1 MKYRIEP
8 KPERKMRFRAFLETE
23 NLEEVKAWLANP
35 PVEVTTRTRGT
46 DGTYHQLATPS
57 YHDIIVSSLRS
68 DASAMDD
75 CDNVPMRWMET
86 EEVSTVVSME
96 TEDGCRQIERW
107 NGQPAGTLTPCAAYD
122 R

>member
-23 NLEEVKAWLANP
+23 NLDEVKAWIANP
-35 PVEVTTRTRGT
+35 NVPVTTRVRGT
-46 DGTYHQLATPS
+46 DGTYHQLATTS
-57 YHDIIVSSLRS
+57 YHDIIVSELRR

-75 CDNVPMRWMET
+75 NDNIPLRWMESKA
-86 EEVSTVVSME
+86 VSTVASRE
-96 TEDGCRQIERW
+96 TDDGCRQIERW
-107 NGQPAGTLTPCAAYD
+107 NGEQTGTRTPRAAYD